1 MCIGNNIAIQCELF
15 LSVIVLVRGWEG
27 GSREMIEDE
36 MLMCTD
42 IAMKSAIAAIYTNYQ
57 SGHIERGVVPNS

>member
-1 MCIGNNIAIQCELF
+1 
-15 LSVIVLVRGWEG
+15 
-27 GSREMIEDE
+27 